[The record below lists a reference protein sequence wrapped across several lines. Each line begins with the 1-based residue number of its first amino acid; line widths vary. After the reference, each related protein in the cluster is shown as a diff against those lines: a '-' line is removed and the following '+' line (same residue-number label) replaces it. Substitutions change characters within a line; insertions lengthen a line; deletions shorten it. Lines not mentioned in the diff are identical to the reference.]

1 MERIDQKRIAIHEA
15 GHLVM
20 ALMLG
25 LDVLGCDVSRKRASS
40 EGELGRCLVFDPDPV
55 GIRKFL
61 VAMAG
66 IMAENHFY
74 SDDRGGLKDRKDA
87 LAHLRRFLRHYNRMP
102 AYDSLKP
109 VLEEASAL
117 FHKPGILMIVEEAAD
132 MLVKRIRIESVE
144 VDIFRKKIRGTGD
157 FSILSD
163 MVDEL
168 VEPEAPLNW
177 KETGLILLKKIKE
190 LVLRLRKM

>member
-1 MERIDQKRIAIHEA
+1 MERIDRKRVAIHEA

-20 ALMLG
+20 ALILN

-40 EGELGRCLVFDPDPV
+40 EGELGHCLVFDPDPV

-74 SDDRGGLKDRKDA
+74 SDDRGGVKDRKDA

-109 VLEEASAL
+109 VIEEASAL

-132 MLVKRIRIESVE
+132 MLVDRVRIDSRG
-144 VDIFRKKIRGTGD
+144 VDILRNKIRSKGD
-157 FSILSD
+157 FSTISD
-163 MVDEL
+163 MVNEL
-168 VEPEAPLNW
+168 LEPEEPLTW

-190 LVLRLRKM
+190 LLLRLRKM

>member
-1 MERIDQKRIAIHEA
+1 
-15 GHLVM
+15 M
-20 ALMLG
+20 ALILD
-25 LDVLGCDVSRKRASS
+25 LDVLGCDVSRKRASF

-55 GIRKFL
+55 GIKKFL

-74 SDDRGGLKDRKDA
+74 SDDRGGLKDRDDA
-87 LAHLRRFLRHYNRMP
+87 LGHLRRFLRHYNRVP

-109 VLEEASAL
+109 VIEEASVL
-117 FHKPGILMIVEEAAD
+117 FHKPGILVIVEEAAN
-132 MLVKRIRIESVE
+132 MLVKRIRIDSME

-157 FSILSD
+157 FSILSN
-163 MVDEL
+163 MVNEL
-168 VEPEAPLNW
+168 VEPEEPLTW
-177 KETGLILLKKIKE
+177 KETGLILLKKTKQ